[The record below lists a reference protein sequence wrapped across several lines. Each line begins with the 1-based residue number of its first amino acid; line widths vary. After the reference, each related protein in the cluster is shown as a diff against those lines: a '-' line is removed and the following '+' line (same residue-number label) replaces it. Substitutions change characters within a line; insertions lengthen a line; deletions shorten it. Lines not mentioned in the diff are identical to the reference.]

1 MTSYKAKHKNYYE
14 THKTEIMEKE
24 RTKKRWLT
32 YYEANRD
39 AIKMRRDARKGFSLR
54 IDSGPAPPPTAS
66 VAEMMG
72 STTE

>member
-14 THKTEIMEKE
+14 THKSEILEKE

-32 YYEANRD
+32 YYEANRET
-39 AIKMRRDARKGFSLR
+39 IKMKRDQRKERLR
-54 IDSGPAPPPTAS
+54 GVTPSTAS

-72 STTE
+72 SQSE